1 MTTKPKVLI
10 IGAGF
15 GGLFTAQA
23 LANHS
28 VNVVLIDKNNFHTFT
43 PLLYQVAT
51 SALDPSEIAYP
62 VRSIF
67 RKKMNVQFYLG
78 EVKGINTQNQSVSVH
93 NKGQEY
99 IETYDYLVLATGSV
113 PNYSGLDDIQ
123 QEPFVLRTLQDA
135 VRMRNHVLN
144 LFEQA
149 VWETNHEIRQSL
161 LNIVVVGGG
170 PTGLET
176 AGAMYELYNH
186 VLDREFL
193 QRDMHA
199 RVILVEATQSL
210 LTTYPK
216 NLQRAALKQ
225 LRSLGVEVILNNRVV
240 SVDPNTIILEDG
252 TRIPSQTFVWSAGIK
267 ASPLGNFL
275 SVPLEI
281 GDRVP
286 VERDLR
292 VKGFENVFVIGDM
305 NYLLGENGSPYPQMI
320 PPAQQQAKTAAR
332 NILALVAGKNL
343 TDFYYKDP
351 GVMAT
356 IGRRRAVAHL
366 FSRLEF
372 SGLLAWGVWLV
383 FHLMTLMGFRNRM
396 NVFINW
402 AWNYLTYD
410 RSVRIILEEGLE

>member
-1 MTTKPKVLI
+1 
-10 IGAGF
+10 
-15 GGLFTAQA
+15 
-23 LANHS
+23 
-28 VNVVLIDKNNFHTFT
+28 
-43 PLLYQVAT
+43 
-51 SALDPSEIAYP
+51 
-62 VRSIF
+62 
-67 RKKMNVQFYLG
+67 
-78 EVKGINTQNQSVSVH
+78 
-93 NKGQEY
+93 
-99 IETYDYLVLATGSV
+99 
-113 PNYSGLDDIQ
+113 
-123 QEPFVLRTLQDA
+123 
-135 VRMRNHVLN
+135 
-144 LFEQA
+144 
-149 VWETNHEIRQSL
+149 
-161 LNIVVVGGG
+161 
-170 PTGLET
+170 
-176 AGAMYELYNH
+176 
-186 VLDREFL
+186 
-193 QRDMHA
+193 
-199 RVILVEATQSL
+199 
-210 LTTYPK
+210 
-216 NLQRAALKQ
+216 
-225 LRSLGVEVILNNRVV
+225 VEVILNNRVV